1 MILFVFRISDLF
13 FYGAG
18 NIFGSLENIIH
29 YSFIRLHLGFKPYI
43 WLHFCSL
50 MFKNRVQYNIRIHLY
65 TAAGDGN
72 MLKFDMNL
80 FSWSISI
87 AQRLTSCFKK
97 LCNILTSNDYFIR
110 SKVASI
116 LVLMQWFEEKKY
128 RIIRYIFFILVF

>member
-1 MILFVFRISDLF
+1 MHCTIILFVFRKFPTYSFLWNWYYIWKSREYNTLQLC
-13 FYGAG
+13 
-18 NIFGSLENIIH
+18 LEN
-29 YSFIRLHLGFKPYI
+29 SFVFNTCFIRLHLGFKPYI

-87 AQRLTSCFKK
+87 ASQRLTSCTEK
-97 LCNILTSNDYFIR
+97 LHNILNDYFIG

-116 LVLMQWFEEKKY
+116 FVLM
-128 RIIRYIFFILVF
+128 